1 MNEIRNPAA
10 PTAVYVLRGQTR
22 PAWDVKLSEVAFL
35 CRHKGVSM
43 EQETFPHVAHRT
55 IFNDIP
61 DIFLHEE
68 DQHLYSTDRLNDIS
82 SRLRL

>member
-1 MNEIRNPAA
+1 MNEIRNPAL
-10 PTAVYVLRGQTR
+10 PTSVYALRGQTR
-22 PAWDVKLSEVAFL
+22 QAREVKLSEVAFL

-43 EQETFPHVAHRT
+43 EQETFPHVDHRT

-68 DQHLYSTDRLNDIS
+68 DQNLYSTDRLNDIS

>member
-1 MNEIRNPAA
+1 
-10 PTAVYVLRGQTR
+10 
-22 PAWDVKLSEVAFL
+22 
-35 CRHKGVSM
+35 M
-43 EQETFPHVAHRT
+43 EQETFPHVDHRT

-68 DQHLYSTDRLNDIS
+68 DQNLYSTDRLNDIS